1 MKTDV
6 LGPASNQP
14 AEPVVQ
20 PLIESI
26 TPAERR
32 LLMFYRRLGA
42 DDQAFIGRA
51 IEAMATCC
59 DTA

>member
-1 MKTDV
+1 MKTEV
-6 LGPASNQP
+6 LGTASNQP

-26 TPAERR
+26 SPAERL

-51 IEAMATCC
+51 IEAMAVCS
-59 DTA
+59 DIK